1 MCTSS
6 PSSRVLIHEIHC
18 LETGHYNKIKA
29 IWRRAYELIRNAIC
43 ELQQFGKI
51 PKFRDSFLT
60 FMWTGMVFWTVYWFD
75 YSRQDNSEELAELI
89 AKTFEASMCGKIF
102 E

>member
-1 MCTSS
+1 MKFTVSKCVTITRSK
-6 PSSRVLIHEIHC
+6 RFGE
-18 LETGHYNKIKA
+18 
-29 IWRRAYELIRNAIC
+29 RAYDLIRNAIC
-43 ELQQFGKI
+43 ELQQSGII

-75 YSRQDNSEELAELI
+75 YSRQDNSEELAEVI
-89 AKTFEASMCGKIF
+89 VKTFEGSMCGKIF